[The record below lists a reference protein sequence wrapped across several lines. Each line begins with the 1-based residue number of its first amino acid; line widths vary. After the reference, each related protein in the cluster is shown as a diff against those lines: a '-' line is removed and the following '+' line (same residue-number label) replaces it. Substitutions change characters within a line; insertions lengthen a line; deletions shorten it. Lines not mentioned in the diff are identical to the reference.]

1 MDSVGRIAAV
11 VVGRNEG
18 PRLERSL
25 SSVLGHAL
33 PVVFADSGSD
43 DGSAAL
49 ARAMGATVVELDRS
63 TPFTA
68 GRGRNEGLA
77 EVLRQDPNVAYV
89 QFVDGDSEMAE
100 SWFEP
105 ARSALEGRPE
115 CAVVFGRY
123 RERYPQRSL
132 YTRLYAIAG
141 DPRLGDPNVC
151 GGIAMMRVAAL
162 RQIGGF
168 NPTMVNLE
176 DRELCLRLHRAGW
189 QVQRLDVE
197 MATHEA
203 TMDGFGQW
211 WLRRIRGGH
220 ARAHQVALHGHLP
233 RHWSGD
239 ELRSAWFWA
248 VREVWSGWFWGLVL
262 PAVALA
268 VAWPTC
274 GLSLSL
280 FAGYAALFS
289 SIYRR
294 LRRLGFSSADAGL
307 YAASCVIGKFPQ
319 VAGQLRFY
327 FERAGLVRAR

>member
-1 MDSVGRIAAV
+1 MDPVGRIAAV
-11 VVGRNEG
+11 VIGRNEG
-18 PRLERSL
+18 PRLERCL

-33 PVVFADSGSD
+33 PIVFADSGSN

-49 ARAMGATVVELDRS
+49 ARGMGVAVVELDRS

-89 QFVDGDSEMAE
+89 QFVDGDSEMVA
-100 SWFEP
+100 SWFER
-105 ARSALEGRPE
+105 ARSTLEARPE

-123 RERYPQRSL
+123 RERDPQRSL
-132 YTRLYAIAG
+132 CTRLYAIAE

-151 GGIAMMRVAAL
+151 GGIAMMRVAAF

-168 NPTMVNLE
+168 NPRMLNLE
-176 DRELCLRLHRAGW
+176 DRELCLRLHKAGW
-189 QVQRLDVE
+189 QVQRLDVA

-203 TMDGFGQW
+203 TMAGFGQW
-211 WLRRIRGGH
+211 WSRRIRGGH
-220 ARAHQVALHGHLP
+220 ARAEQVALHGYLP
-233 RHWSGD
+233 RQWSRD

-248 VREVWSGWFWGLVL
+248 IREFWSGWCWGLIL

-268 VAWPTC
+268 GARPTR

-289 SIYRR
+289 NIYRR
-294 LRRLGFSSADAGL
+294 LRGLGFSSPDARL
-307 YAASCVIGKFPQ
+307 YAASCVIAKFPQ
-319 VAGQLRFY
+319 VVGQLRFY
-327 FERAGLVRAR
+327 LERAGLVRTG